1 MANPTRRLFRGTDHA
16 AAGIIH
22 PPPPMLVAAAYEWFA
37 RGDTVL
43 DADLRV
49 HQLEMPGHGRHR
61 LRARPWLSLELAG
74 DGRFEA
80 T

>member
-1 MANPTRRLFRGTDHA
+1 
-16 AAGIIH
+16 
-22 PPPPMLVAAAYEWFA
+22 MLVAAAYEWFA

-61 LRARPWLSLELAG
+61 LGARPWPSLELAG
-74 DGRFEA
+74 DGRFGA
-80 T
+80 TWDTEPGVAGRPAWPAPDPGG